1 MLRFH
6 ERRFARRDDLIAEA
20 RRIVTAAGPEYNSLV
35 VMVADPVASYAD
47 FLEGLAPTP
56 TGRRK
61 RASS

>member
-1 MLRFH
+1 
-6 ERRFARRDDLIAEA
+6 LIAEA
-20 RRIVTAAGPEYNSLV
+20 RRILTAAGPEHNSLV

-56 TGRRK
+56 TGRCR